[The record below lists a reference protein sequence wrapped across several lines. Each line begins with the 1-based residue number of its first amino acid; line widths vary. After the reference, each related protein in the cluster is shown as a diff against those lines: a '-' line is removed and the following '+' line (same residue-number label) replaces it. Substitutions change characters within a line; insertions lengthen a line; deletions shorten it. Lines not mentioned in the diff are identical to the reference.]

1 LIRTWIENFKNSSP
15 IGLYIILLANF
26 GPSLIKVLHFLKK
39 KLTFWVKTWKYP
51 QNRTDYSLIFIN
63 FFCLKLDVNPG
74 PIYGN
79 LAFGPGLITS
89 LEFFFNTCK
98 ALNLRMCQSQVFVFG
113 TLCIWAAIYGNIL
126 SNGICKIFTYVLVHE
141 QSS

>member
-1 LIRTWIENFKNSSP
+1 MIRTWIENFKNSSP

-63 FFCLKLDVNPG
+63 FFCLKLDVNQG

-79 LAFGPGLITS
+79 LAFGPGLIIS
-89 LEFFFNTCK
+89 LGFFNTCK
-98 ALNLRMCQSQVFVFG
+98 ALDLNMFQSQVFEFC
-113 TLCIWAAIYGNIL
+113 TRCIWVRYTVDRFLKKNDE
-126 SNGICKIFTYVLVHE
+126 KW
-141 QSS
+141 SSI